1 MLSQN
6 HFYWNMTKKY
16 IIAFAHIFSD
26 IHIIRTNSAGEAVK
40 DITVPITYA
49 GKRKIYSFLSRD
61 SEYSSKIS
69 TVLPRMSFI
78 ISGMH
83 PDAERKTSP
92 LEVIKYEASDGSSE
106 SYQANAVPYN
116 FDIEMVIWTK
126 NMDDLLQV
134 VEQAVVFFNPH
145 YVITVKEIEEL
156 GIERN
161 ITVFLNETT
170 FDISQDLTDTT
181 DRTILATM
189 NFTLKGFLYPPI
201 KDATIIKTIGMKFV
215 DSRSDVAVANI
226 TEVWNELTEN
236 VDVTL
241 REIPDSAEFSDWVEP
256 ATINQGQKVKNT
268 VLEE

>member
-1 MLSQN
+1 
-6 HFYWNMTKKY
+6 
-16 IIAFAHIFSD
+16 
-26 IHIIRTNSAGEAVK
+26 
-40 DITVPITYA
+40 
-49 GKRKIYSFLSRD
+49 
-61 SEYSSKIS
+61 
-69 TVLPRMSFI
+69 
-78 ISGMH
+78 
-83 PDAERKTSP
+83 
-92 LEVIKYEASDGSSE
+92 
-106 SYQANAVPYN
+106 
-116 FDIEMVIWTK
+116 
-126 NMDDLLQV
+126 MDDLLQV